1 MLSALIALAALSQ
14 QSLTVSGS
22 DVAVRA
28 VHSGQS
34 VNLEFLVRDAAGE
47 FRVAAVTTPAM
58 TGDLGFQEVTK
69 SEAGLRLKGS
79 LYICNVAVPE
89 SGSAITILVENIGV
103 AGRRGDALFGVVLA
117 PDGKPARAT
126 QALLPSGSSDG
137 VATTESFATPLAMA
151 IGGGYGIALMPDVQ
165 DLEWHR
171 PMPPVLIL
179 RNDTAAKLSYGFAPY
194 DRDQGWKP
202 TLAQRH
208 LDAPRT
214 FYWRFDLIVATDDKT
229 VEAVIAHL
237 WQRDGAERAHKPLPQ
252 TVPFLFYTKPT
263 YDMPQTSEEKVQG
276 LDAWWTGERDGKVRA
291 PRGADGQ
298 AKLTNDG
305 NIARFAWGMRWWGNR
320 LDQFN
325 WRDNA
330 DEMMNLVVSAP
341 PRDGLTPV
349 AFDTA
354 SETWRY
360 EDENSE
366 AAAQT
371 ARWMLKYAEA
381 FPDYP
386 GREKL
391 FARVGAIVAAL
402 GEDRLTGQAAL
413 VLSEV
418 ARSPAFEGSDL
429 AAITKGRLSR
439 SHSRL
444 IALASLYERQH
455 AAPSPETVSLTL
467 YLAQSQA
474 EGSQAAALR
483 LARSLFLHQALW
495 QPMTVVGTEVFGAF
509 PAEHFLEES
518 QSVYTAD
525 LLEACVL
532 LGDQALATRAVVA
545 LRAPLGLFNH
555 QTHSIA
561 GIILPANIELH
572 RSAPWFGQNGQAAFG
587 AWRGVA
593 EGVGQTL
600 TSIAATLDKY
610 GSYYSARDGWSLG
623 VDGVRLDAEGRPF
636 SAFSANPISYE
647 GAFPFEHVNPTTG
660 ERTKGDRLPSF
671 PTMRAFSLTLDS
683 QGVSVIALPGFIA
696 QQATTELS
704 GTFTFGDG
712 TSVKAEFMLTGF
724 GVRATPEILA
734 AGPVTFAGAYRETS
748 LSLPR
753 AVLLAIPPRPS
764 DQWPR
769 GWRRMKGL
777 SDIVRATVTGSD
789 GKPVVSTADDGRG
802 ARDQRLTGVI
812 ESQAFL
818 LTSPNLRFNIAG
830 AGKPGLRV
838 EIVDVAM
845 GVPVLTF
852 PEPGEAVCDL
862 SESVG
867 KQVRVRLVDESSTG
881 SVEIGEIRLAS

>member
-1 MLSALIALAALSQ
+1 MLPALIALAAPSQ
-14 QSLTVSGS
+14 PPPVVLGA
-22 DVAVRA
+22 DVGVRA
-28 VHSGQS
+28 VS
-34 VNLEFLVRDAAGE
+34 VGEHVHLEFLVRDRDGEFEVAAGT
-47 FRVAAVTTPAM
+47 ALNM
-58 TGDLGFQEVTK
+58 SGDLESRGVTK
-69 SEAGLRLKGS
+69 TESGLLLIGGPYTCS
-79 LYICNVAVPE
+79 VEVPM
-89 SGSAITILVENIGV
+89 SGSAIRFHVTGTDVTPSRAAPV
-103 AGRRGDALFGVVLA
+103 FGVVLA
-117 PDGKPARAT
+117 PNGKPARAT
-126 QALLPSGSSDG
+126 ETFFPSGSSNG
-137 VATTESFATPLAMA
+137 IATTERFATPLAMA

-165 DLEWHR
+165 DLEWNR
-171 PMPPVLIL
+171 PMPPVLML
-179 RNDTAAKLSYGFAPY
+179 HNHTAADLSYGFAPY
-194 DRDQGWKP
+194 DRDQDWKP
-202 TLAQRH
+202 TLSDRL
-208 LDAPRT
+208 LDAPHR
-214 FYWRFDLIVATDDKT
+214 FSWKFDLIVATDDKT
-229 VEAVIAHL
+229 VETVIAHL
-237 WQRDGAERAHKPLPQ
+237 WQRDGAKRAHKPLPQ

-276 LDAWWTGERDGKVRA
+276 LDAWWTSERGGKVRA

-305 NIARFAWGMRWWGNR
+305 NIARFAWGMRWWGNK

-330 DEMMNLVVSAP
+330 DETMNLVVSAP

-381 FPDYP
+381 FTDYP
-386 GREKL
+386 GRDKL
-391 FARVGAIVAAL
+391 LASVGAIAAVL
-402 GEDRLTGQAAL
+402 GEDRLTGQSAL
-413 VLSEV
+413 TLSDV

-455 AAPSPETVSLTL
+455 AAPSPETVSLFL

-474 EGSQAAALR
+474 EGSQATALR

-495 QPMTVVGTEVFGAF
+495 QPTTVVGTEVFGAL

-518 QSVYTAD
+518 QSVYAAD

-532 LGDQALATRAVVA
+532 LGDQVLATRAVVA

-572 RSAPWFGQNGQAAFG
+572 RSTPWFGQNGQAAFG
-587 AWRGVA
+587 SWRGVA

-610 GSYYSARDGWSLG
+610 GSYYTAKGGWSLG
-623 VDGVRLDAEGRPF
+623 IDGVRLDAEGRPF

-647 GAFPFEHVNPTTG
+647 GAFPFEHVNPATG
-660 ERTKGDRLPSF
+660 ARTKGDRLPSF

-683 QGVSVIALPGFIA
+683 QGVSVVALPGFIA
-696 QQATTELS
+696 QQATTDLS

-724 GVRATPEILA
+724 GVRTTPEILA
-734 AGPVTFAGAYRETS
+734 AGPVTFAGAYRGTS

-753 AVLLAIPPRPS
+753 AVLLATPPRPG
-764 DQWPR
+764 DPWPR

-789 GKPVVSTADDGRG
+789 GQPVVSTADDGRG
-802 ARDQRLTGVI
+802 ARDKRLTGVI

-818 LTSPNLRFNIAG
+818 LSSTNLQFKIAG
-830 AGKPGLRV
+830 AGGPGLRV

-845 GVPVLTF
+845 GAPVLTL
-852 PEPGEAVCDL
+852 PVPGEAVCDL

-867 KQVRVRLVDESSTG
+867 RQIRVRLVDESTTG